1 MQLAFQYH
9 FRLAIAILQC
19 SGLCHN
25 SAANS
30 CEERYLLWVKEKGGN
45 IAQKCIML
53 LDGYAGCR
61 PIICRVNRVASV
73 PRKYMLTSTG
83 ITERR
88 RPTTDMA
95 NEIH

>member
-1 MQLAFQYH
+1 
-9 FRLAIAILQC
+9 
-19 SGLCHN
+19 
-25 SAANS
+25 
-30 CEERYLLWVKEKGGN
+30 
-45 IAQKCIML
+45 ML
-53 LDGYAGCR
+53 LHGYAGCR

-95 NEIH
+95 NEYTLKDLRNGAYSKGKFLY